1 MSRRF
6 APRRG
11 VSSSP
16 GQELLGV
23 ITSHGPS
30 RKSYQ
35 ACREAGMW
43 PAAAAASVPAA
54 DTPVSAERVRAAL
67 PSPAGVPALLQRR
80 LPEGGAAMVALEG
93 AATIP
98 GDAGGQA
105 ETEPPEPVLPGA
117 LQKAENT
124 RARGSY
130 RGREGNHYG
139 TFFSTILV
147 TGRAATK
154 DSCGRGEVPYNA
166 SVPMPAGV
174 RWSASKI
181 GSGGGK
187 KRAI

>member
-1 MSRRF
+1 
-6 APRRG
+6 
-11 VSSSP
+11 
-16 GQELLGV
+16 
-23 ITSHGPS
+23 
-30 RKSYQ
+30 
-35 ACREAGMW
+35 
-43 PAAAAASVPAA
+43 
-54 DTPVSAERVRAAL
+54 
-67 PSPAGVPALLQRR
+67 
-80 LPEGGAAMVALEG
+80 MVTLEG

-98 GDAGGQA
+98 GDEGGQA
-105 ETEPPEPVLPGA
+105 ETEQPEPVLPGA
-117 LQKAENT
+117 RQKPENT

-181 GSGGGK
+181 GSSAGK
-187 KRAI
+187 KRAS